1 MRPGAWFT
9 TSVLIG
15 VLTVVASCGFARH
28 ATAQIFSG
36 PAPNYSLLPRS
47 VSAWGAESTAG
58 RRGRSATWR
67 GPRSFPGQ
75 RYGTIGASDLR
86 YGFVPRHERM
96 NEPRHQRM
104 NHPTIARQVPTEPG
118 LVFDESPVREEGV
131 VERNVE
137 EVLEE
142 LVDPLDE
149 SIDVVGEPGLEPELG
164 YEAWPAGEC
173 QGDCVGPCGECCLF
187 PFPIIPLENMTLSG
201 GVQGMKNPSN
211 LDRDGSFGFNIGLN
225 WGAPFWVMPY
235 SGVGMQFG
243 VRGIFSDLSGA
254 SFTTERRNQFFLT
267 TGLFRRTDWG
277 LQGGVVF
284 DYMRDD
290 WYSGVDLNQL
300 RGELSWVFPC
310 WHEWGFW
317 FSASDHNDQSISP
330 IDQGI
335 DAWDPTDLYAFF
347 YRRRFHAQI
356 EGEGRFF
363 AGFTQRGD
371 GLIGVDAIRDLTD
384 WSSFEVSFTYLIP
397 DEPRGAG
404 ASENEGWNVFMGIV
418 WYPPCHARD
427 IGCGDDYRPLF
438 RVADN
443 GSFMVDRSR

>member
-1 MRPGAWFT
+1 M
-9 TSVLIG
+9 
-15 VLTVVASCGFARH
+15 H
-28 ATAQIFSG
+28 D
-36 PAPNYSLLPRS
+36 PR
-47 VSAWGAESTAG
+47 
-58 RRGRSATWR
+58 R
-67 GPRSFPGQ
+67 
-75 RYGTIGASDLR
+75 
-86 YGFVPRHERM
+86 ERL
-96 NEPRHQRM
+96 NQ
-104 NHPTIARQVPTEPG
+104 PTIVRQVPTNPRVVFSEP
-118 LVFDESPVREEGV
+118 PVIEEGVLEGV
-131 VERNVE
+131 VEGDVE

-142 LVDPLDE
+142 PVDVLDE
-149 SIDVVGEPGLEPELG
+149 STDVLQEPGLESDLSYDG
-164 YEAWPAGEC
+164 WPAAEC
-173 QGDCVGPCGECCLF
+173 EGDCVGPWCGPFAACGECCLF
-187 PFPIIPLENMTLSG
+187 PFPLIPLENMTLSG

-254 SFTTERRNQFFLT
+254 SFTTDRRNQFFLT

-317 FSASDHNDQSISP
+317 FTASDHNDQTISP

-335 DAWDPTDLYAFF
+335 DTWDPTDLYAFF
-347 YRRRFHAQI
+347 YRRRFHGQV

-371 GLIGVDAIRDLTD
+371 GLIGVDSSRDLTD
-384 WSSFEVSFTYLIP
+384 NSSFEVSFTYLIP
-397 DEPRGAG
+397 DEARGAG
-404 ASENEGWNVFMGIV
+404 ASENEGWNVFLGVV
-418 WYPPCHARD
+418 WYPPCHARASE
-427 IGCGDDYRPLF
+427 CGGDYRPLF

-443 GSFMVDRSR
+443 GSFIVDRSRP